1 MDTPAST
8 VPPGPFCPTRLSSH
22 SWPSRQDA
30 ALRKRRLFESYPVDD
45 AVVAATLSAGWPG
58 AKLGPR
64 LKSSQNVT
72 YSGELANGQ
81 ARALS
86 CGVWCG
92 VRVDSR
98 WLL

>member
-1 MDTPAST
+1 
-8 VPPGPFCPTRLSSH
+8 
-22 SWPSRQDA
+22 
-30 ALRKRRLFESYPVDD
+30 
-45 AVVAATLSAGWPG
+45 VVAATLSAGWPG

-81 ARALS
+81 ARALVV
-86 CGVWCG
+86 CVVCD
-92 VRVDSR
+92 VVVCRVDSR